1 MSEITCNIQKKKQ
14 ENSKC
19 LYKNNEQGSQ
29 IFIFEIV
36 LKGDDNEVNTIRKIK
51 KGNQGNLI
59 SSNDCITYQKINK
72 VSVSV
77 LDTNNI
83 NDQINAKIII
93 DHSATYTTYV
103 THEIYLEFNKSLKGF
118 LECNYNIPNY

>member
-1 MSEITCNIQKKKQ
+1 MSEISYTIQKKKQ

-19 LYKNNEQGSQ
+19 LYKSNEHGSQ

-36 LKGDDNEVNTIRKIK
+36 LKDDDDELNTIRKIK

-59 SSNDCITYQKINK
+59 SSNDSILYQKIDQVNI
-72 VSVSV
+72 SV

-83 NDQINAKIII
+83 NDQINAKISI

-103 THEIYLEFNKSLKGF
+103 SHEIYLEFNKNSKGL
-118 LECNYNIPNY
+118 LECNYNIPSY